1 MKSHDPTYTIITHA
15 CICIPTSCYV
25 RCFRRLF
32 DYTMTTYLLDP
43 PNCTPKVTLTLDQYG
58 KDVNTNQR
66 ANNPML
72 RSH

>member
-1 MKSHDPTYTIITHA
+1 
-15 CICIPTSCYV
+15 
-25 RCFRRLF
+25 
-32 DYTMTTYLLDP
+32 
-43 PNCTPKVTLTLDQYG
+43 VTLTLDQYG